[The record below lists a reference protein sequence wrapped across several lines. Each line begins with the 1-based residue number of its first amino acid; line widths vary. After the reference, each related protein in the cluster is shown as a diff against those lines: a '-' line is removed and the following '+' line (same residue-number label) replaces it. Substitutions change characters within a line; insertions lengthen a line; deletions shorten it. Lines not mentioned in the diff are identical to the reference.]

1 MLQNSKL
8 FEVVILK
15 RKGCN
20 NGAPEL
26 LAKAMEEL
34 SEGKVHVTVIRNVV
48 EKHIDCDYL
57 IRWGCTNSYY
67 GRVRMATLND
77 KRSIQRTS
85 NKGGFREEL
94 QSLGLDHTIPKTHF
108 NARTLPPGT
117 WLVRPIRHCQGQD
130 FHIISSSAGPLSIQ
144 GLALEEKL
152 GPVYY
157 QEVLDIK
164 KEYRIMFAYGKVVQ
178 IVERELE
185 EGAGPAPQNNNKV
198 VNVKWDKWPLGVLLN
213 MIPVFE
219 CVREMFGAADI
230 MVDNKGKAHLAEINT
245 APELYPYMAKCLAKG
260 ILDRLRLLPVQQ
272 RVSNREA
279 AGREAWARG
288 YRKYIHPAVIL

>member
-57 IRWGCTNSYY
+57 IRWGCTDYY
-67 GRVRMATLND
+67 LGKVRIATLNN
-77 KRSIQRTS
+77 RRAIYRTS

-94 QSLGLDHTIPKTHF
+94 QSLGLAHTIPKTHF
-108 NARTLPPGT
+108 DGRTLPPGD
-117 WLVRPIRHCQGQD
+117 WLVRPIRHCKGQD
-130 FHIISSSAGPLSIQ
+130 FHIISSSVGHLALQS
-144 GLALEEKL
+144 LALEEIL
-152 GPVYY
+152 GLVYY
-157 QEVLDIK
+157 QEVLDVK

-178 IVERELE
+178 VVERELK
-185 EGAGPAPQNNNKV
+185 GGWRPAPQNENNV
-198 VNVKWDKWPLGVLLN
+198 VNVKWDNWPLRTIQH
-213 MIPVFE
+213 MMPVFE
-219 CVREMFGAADI
+219 CVRETFGAADV
-230 MVDNKGKAHLAEINT
+230 MVDNKGQAYLAEINT
-245 APELYPYMAKCLAKG
+245 APEMYPYMAKCLAKG
-260 ILDRLRLLPVQQ
+260 ILGRLRILPGSDWNV
-272 RVSNREA
+272 
-279 AGREAWARG
+279 GGRG
-288 YRKYIHPAVIL
+288 YREYIHPAVVL